1 MMNLWNTWNRRAPNR
16 RRRPAPLMLAGIAS
30 ALLVGVP
37 AVLIGGPSAASA
49 VTANLPVDP
58 NNIGVFPNRDFVNFV
73 GYIGH
78 HGQQALVEVTRP
90 GVGVVGS
97 AIGTVNNPN
106 NDPLAVIFEVNHPG
120 GICWGAGTPLQ
131 VTPDIQAGDVVSIKI
146 PANPAT
152 GAPAANDATT
162 VPDIYANDGVQN
174 GTTLVVTGHIGPLV
188 DRANMEQRIIEPA
201 LVDTVIGK
209 RDIRAVPPVA
219 PVLPGVLIPAANGGY
234 SSMLQYD
241 LDGPNTFRA
250 TYDFT
255 LSGAQALANAT
266 IAANAGL
273 GERAMAWELVDAAGN
288 RQGVSISENGEL
300 GGPGMGGC
308 PNGPLKSGPPG
319 PTNAVAA
326 PVPADPTAINVNWT
340 PAVTN
345 PGTPAILGYEVT
357 AVAQTISATSE
368 QIEIGRRIL
377 NPGANHTTL
386 TGLLAGEIYDIEI
399 VSISSVG
406 KTFPAIHAIPA
417 ADVTPPTVSASPNG
431 GSYPTAQQVTLTAN
445 EVGSQIFYTTDLSDP
460 TTSLSA
466 THYTV
471 PISIGTTS
479 TLMFAAFD
487 PSNNVSSVVT
497 EVYTITNDP
506 TPAATSFTTS
516 SVGLNQV
523 TLNWAAADPVLPATS
538 ILNYKVD
545 VFTSAAAPAPFRTD
559 TFGNVLTA
567 NITSLTGDTPYWFT
581 VSAKNNINPAFG
593 PASARL
599 GPLTPQGLVVANA
612 GPDRTGLVRG
622 TVVTLSGAGS
632 TTPATYAWTQLVNG
646 TSTPMPVGVDKVTVV
661 TPNSINASFT
671 LPLYKFP
678 MANIPLTFRLTVTT
692 ANGVRTDDVVLT
704 PASDVVTITSAKWKP
719 GDLRVI
725 GTTTTV
731 GAIVTVRSAG
741 GLVYGVAAVS
751 AAVAPAVGG
760 VYDFRLRVNVPP
772 TNPLTVYVDSNRG
785 GTAGP
790 FTVSG

>member
-1 MMNLWNTWNRRAPNR
+1 MMLV
-16 RRRPAPLMLAGIAS
+16 GIAS

-37 AVLIGGPSAASA
+37 TILIGGPTTVSA
-49 VTANLPVDP
+49 VTPNLPVFP
-58 NNIGVFPNRDFVNFV
+58 NNIGVFPNRDFVNFE
-73 GYIGH
+73 GYADH
-78 HGQQALVEVTRP
+78 DGQQALVEVTRP
-90 GVGVVGS
+90 GAGVVGS
-97 AIGTVNNPN
+97 AIGTVDVNPTG
-106 NDPLAVIFEVNHPG
+106 VIFEVNHPG
-120 GICWGAGTPLQ
+120 GICWGAGTGLL
-131 VTPDIQAGDVVSIKI
+131 VTPDVQAGDVVSIKI

-152 GAPAANDATT
+152 GAAAVNDATT
-162 VPDIYANDGVQN
+162 VPDAFANDAVQN
-174 GTTLVVTGHIGPLV
+174 GVIVVVTGHIGPLV
-188 DRANMEQRIIEPA
+188 NRANIEQRIIEPA

-209 RDIRAVPPVA
+209 RDIRAI
-219 PVLPGVLIPAANGGY
+219 PGPMTPAAKGGY
-234 SSMLQYD
+234 SSSLEFD
-241 LDGPNTFRA
+241 LDGANTFRA

-255 LSGAQALANAT
+255 LSGAEALDNAT

-273 GERAMAWELVDAAGN
+273 GERAMVWELADAAGN
-288 RQGVSISENGEL
+288 RQGMSISENGEL

-308 PNGPLKSGPPG
+308 PNGPLQSGPPG

-326 PVPADPTAINVNWT
+326 PVPNDPTAINVNWT
-340 PAVTN
+340 SAVTT

-357 AVAQTISATSE
+357 AVAQTINATGE
-368 QIEIGRRIL
+368 QVQIGRRIN
-377 NPGANHTTL
+377 NPGANHTTI
-386 TGLLAGEIYDIEI
+386 TGLDALETYNIEL
-399 VSISSVG
+399 VSVSSVG
-406 KTFPAIHAIPA
+406 KTFPVIHAIPA

-431 GSYPTAQQVTLTAN
+431 GSFPLAQQVTLTAN

-466 THYTV
+466 IHYTG
-471 PISIGTTS
+471 PIAVSTNT

-487 PSNNVSSVVT
+487 PSNNVSIVVT

-545 VFTSAAAPAPFRTD
+545 VFASASATTPIRTVNL
-559 TFGNVLTA
+559 GNVLTTT
-567 NITSLTGDTPYWFT
+567 ITGLTGDTPYWFE
-581 VSAKNNINPAFG
+581 VSAKNNVNPAFG

-612 GPDRTGLVRG
+612 GPDQTGVVRG
-622 TVVTLSGAGS
+622 TVVNLSGAGS
-632 TTPATYAWTQLVNG
+632 TAGATYSWTQMING
-646 TSTPMPVGVDKVTVV
+646 TSSPMPAGINKVTLVNP
-661 TPNSINASFT
+661 TTINPSFT

-678 MANIPLTFRLTVTT
+678 MANIALTFRLTVTT
-692 ANGVRTDDVVLT
+692 ANGVRTDDVVVT

-719 GDLRVI
+719 GDLRVV

-731 GAIVTVRSAG
+731 GAIVTIRSASG
-741 GLVYGVAAVS
+741 VVYGVAAVT
-751 AAVAPAVGG
+751 AAAPPAVGG
-760 VYDFRLRVNVPP
+760 VYDFRLRVNVPT